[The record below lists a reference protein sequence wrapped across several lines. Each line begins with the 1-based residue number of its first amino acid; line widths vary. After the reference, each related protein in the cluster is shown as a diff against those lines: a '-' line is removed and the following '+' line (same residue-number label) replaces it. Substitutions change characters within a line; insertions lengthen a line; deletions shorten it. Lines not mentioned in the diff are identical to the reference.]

1 VSIILNSKYS
11 AINEFCTEEFFM
23 ARIFNICFN
32 YKDKPYTALIFI
44 SGKQENDHYV
54 KVTTYEENIQII
66 LPRGRLIFPI
76 SEVMQRLLVA
86 LQNDSPE
93 HTLHITEN
101 ITIQLM
107 NTAW

>member
-1 VSIILNSKYS
+1 
-11 AINEFCTEEFFM
+11 M

-44 SGKQENDHYV
+44 SGKQENDSAV
-54 KVTTYEENIQII
+54 KVTTYGENIQII

-76 SEVMQRLLVA
+76 AEVMHRLLVSEQKGA
-86 LQNDSPE
+86 PE
-93 HTLHITEN
+93 PTLHITEN